1 MGRGLNALA
10 TIIVCDRGAAT
21 VVVLESRMFFR
32 RKSKDKAAVAAPPPL
47 PAIPANPTGEPDFRA
62 LGRALGRKKV
72 RILGLTFITAA
83 IAAVVVNAITP
94 RYRSEARL
102 LLEAKENVFLRAE
115 ADKQVD
121 RSAMDP
127 EAVTS
132 QVQVI
137 LSRDLAREVIKQ
149 EGLAG
154 VPEFNSA
161 IGGGSIGRILLGLIG
176 LGRSPSEMTADER
189 VLEAFYERLT
199 VNAIERS
206 RVITVSFSSADP
218 DLAARVANTIAAT
231 YLKMQQTAKQQQTRD
246 ASQWLS
252 GEITNMRSKVA
263 EAEARIEEYRAKANL
278 YAGSNNSSL
287 QSQQLTEITS
297 QLSAARGQRSD
308 LETRAKQLRDLLKS
322 NKTIEVSDIANSE
335 TMRRLTEQRVA
346 LRAQLAEQSS
356 TLMDQHP
363 RIKELRAQIS
373 ELDRQMRAEGERLA
387 RQLENDSKLAD
398 DRVESLTKSLDQVK
412 KLASHTNEQDVQL
425 RALEREGKAQRDL
438 LESYLAKYREAV
450 ARDNINAAPAEARVI
465 SRASPAIKPDYPK
478 KVPIILIAAF
488 AAFTLSAG
496 FTVTGELLSPSA
508 GYAYS
513 YPPDAYVAAPP
524 LVPVMPR
531 DAPMPVMP
539 AMRQMPQMHAP
550 PPPVMPQSHFNVAP
564 MTVSSIEQIDAW
576 LQQSG
581 EAGRRVA
588 VAGSGRNV
596 GTTYAAISLARTL
609 AGYGNVI
616 LVDLAFNAPNL
627 SVISTDPQA
636 PGMAELLRGQVSF
649 GDIITRDQYSNV
661 NLIST
666 GNIAGDPMGLSVAPM
681 LPSAIDALAQ
691 SYDYVVID
699 AGAVADTAVE
709 RLVPLSARAVLVAPD
724 AGNPAARSA
733 RERLLAAGFPDV
745 SMALGGADAAAA

>member
-1 MGRGLNALA
+1 L
-10 TIIVCDRGAAT
+10 
-21 VVVLESRMFFR
+21 VLELRMFFR
-32 RKSKDKAAVAAPPPL
+32 RKSKNKEVAAPPPS
-47 PAIPANPTGEPDFRA
+47 PPPIPPNPTGEPDFRA
-62 LGRALGRKKV
+62 LGRALWRKKF
-72 RILGLTFITAA
+72 RIVAFTL
-83 IAAVVVNAITP
+83 IAAAAAFVVVNSITP
-94 RYRSEARL
+94 RFRSEARIL
-102 LLEAKENVFLRAE
+102 LDSKENVFLRAE
-115 ADKQVD
+115 ADKQTD
-121 RSAMDP
+121 RSALDA

-132 QVQVI
+132 QVQVF

-149 EGLAG
+149 QGLAS

-161 IGGGSIGRILLGLIG
+161 IGGMSIGKMLLGLIG
-176 LGRSPSEMTADER
+176 LSRDPSEMTADER
-189 VLEAFYERLT
+189 VLEAFYERLS

-218 DLAARVANTIAAT
+218 DLAARVANAIAAA
-231 YLKMQQTAKQQQTRD
+231 YLTMQQSAKQQQTRD

-252 GEITNMRSKVA
+252 GEISNMRAKVA
-263 EAEARIEEYRAKANL
+263 EAEAKIEDYRAKANL

-287 QSQQLTEITS
+287 PSQQLTEITS

-322 NKTIEVSDIANSE
+322 SRAIEASDIANSE

-363 RIKELRAQIS
+363 RIKELRAQIG
-373 ELDRQMRAEGERLA
+373 ELERQMRAEGERLA
-387 RQLENDSKLAD
+387 RQLDNDAKLAD
-398 DRVESLTKSLDQVK
+398 DRIDSLTKSLDQVK

-450 ARDNINAAPAEARVI
+450 ARENINAAPPEARVI

-496 FTVTGELLSPSA
+496 FVVTGELLSPSA
-508 GYAYS
+508 GYSYS
-513 YPPDAYVAAPP
+513 YPPAAYIAAPP
-524 LVPVMPR
+524 LVPVAQPMMPR
-531 DAPMPVMP
+531 MPMPV
-539 AMRQMPQMHAP
+539 AP
-550 PPPVMPQSHFNVAP
+550 TPVAP
-564 MTVSSIEQIDAW
+564 MRAAPAAMAHPRVHSVPVPVTSLEQIAGW
-576 LQQSG
+576 LGQSG

-596 GTTYAAISLARTL
+596 GTTYAAISLARAL
-609 AGYGNVI
+609 AARGSVV
-616 LVDLAFNAPNL
+616 LVDLAFTAPNL

-649 GDIITRDQYSNV
+649 GDIITRDQYSTV
-661 NLIST
+661 HLVAT
-666 GNIAGDPMGLSVAPM
+666 GNVAGDAAGLAAAPM
-681 LPSAIDALAQ
+681 LPSALDALAQ
-691 SYDYVVID
+691 SYEFVVID
-699 AGAVADTAVE
+699 AGAVPDMTVE
-709 RLVPLSARAVLVAPD
+709 HLTPLAAHAVLVATD
-724 AGNPAARSA
+724 AAGQAARSA
-733 RERLLAAGFPDV
+733 RERLIAAGFPDV
-745 SMALGGADAAAA
+745 SLTLGAVDVAAA